1 MAAAITPTQVT
12 STDRLGMTLF
22 IATILHGVIILGI
35 SFSQS
40 RFNNDYMPRPLDIIL
55 VQTQS
60 DEAPE
65 DAKNI
70 AQFNQQASG
79 SQDTPDKPS
88 SPVTSKLPTPSAGIA
103 ATPQPRQS
111 AEVQLEQAQKK
122 LHSLN
127 ATEQVVTDEQTQ
139 QLRETETPREREQR
153 MRETKI
159 AQLAAELEERQRRY
173 AERPKIH
180 FIDASSAKSAVEAR
194 YVNDW
199 VKRVEAIG
207 NLNYPEKAKLE
218 MISGKLI
225 LNVLLDHDGTVLKV
239 QTAVSSG
246 SRILDNAAIEIVKI
260 SSPFPTF
267 PGEMQSKYDQLMIT
281 RTWSF
286 DTLTR

>member
-1 MAAAITPTQVT
+1 MAAAISPTTVT

-22 IATILHGVIILGI
+22 IATVLHGIVILGI
-35 SFSQS
+35 SFSQ
-40 RFNNDYMPRPLDIIL
+40 FNKKSEYMPRPLDIVL

-60 DEAPE
+60 EEAPE
-65 DAKNI
+65 NAKNI

-79 SQDTPDKPS
+79 SQDTPDKPT
-88 SPVTSKLPTPSAGIA
+88 SPVTSKLPTPSTGLA
-103 ATPQPRQS
+103 AAPQPSQS
-111 AEVQLEQAQKK
+111 AEVKLEQAQKK
-122 LHSLN
+122 LSTLT
-127 ATEQVVTDEQTQ
+127 ATEKVVTDEKSQ
-139 QLRETETPREREQR
+139 QLKQTETPREREQR
-153 MRETKI
+153 MREAKI

-194 YVNDW
+194 YVADW

-207 NLNYPEKAKLE
+207 NLNYPAQAKEEL
-218 MISGKLI
+218 ISGKLI

-239 QTAVSSG
+239 QIAVSSG
-246 SRILDNAAIEIVKI
+246 SRVLDNAAVEIVKI

-267 PGEMQSKYDQLMIT
+267 PEEMQSKYDQLMIT

-286 DTLTR
+286 DTVTQ